1 MEKHAF
7 HVWRYGAPLLVLAA
21 GAAALW
27 PFRHQLTAEAIAA
40 FSPRQTVLAASFL
53 VGLYALK
60 SLSVCFPMSALTA
73 AGGLLFPFPLA
84 LAVNLCGTGVAQTIP
99 FFLGRREQE
108 GLEALAERIPRV
120 AGVCRAQAENP
131 WLSVFL
137 LRLAGASPGDV
148 VSLYLGASGTPYGTY
163 LSAGLLGGLPRI
175 ACATVLGGALLLPP
189 EKEVTVR
196 RVWTKYIPRILAALL
211 FWAAAYEGVELLRG
225 WRAAGVLERTALRQA
240 ALNLVLFHH
249 KNHLYYLHI
258 ILLVY
263 AVLPLTRRLV
273 AAADRRLLNYALGI
287 WFVLGCLAPT
297 LKFFPPLSLVG
308 GIPAQYPINLTWCA
322 VGYGVLGDVLTQ
334 EAPRHRPRTFV
345 WLYLAGTALTFGLT
359 LAASVKTGALYQV
372 FLQGSAP
379 GVCLQ
384 AAGLYGFCAARW
396 QNRDRWPMA
405 ETVSKASF
413 CIYLTHLFFL
423 DFLAGRGLSAGTLPP
438 VWGVPVLAAAAFGGG
453 FLVWLVLRRV
463 PVVKTYLI

>member
-1 MEKHAF
+1 MQTLTQRRSVPVDAAKTAAIFGTLLIHA
-7 HVWRYGAPLLVLAA
+7 
-21 GAAALW
+21 
-27 PFRHQLTAEAIAA
+27 
-40 FSPRQTVLAASFL
+40 S
-53 VGLYALK
+53 
-60 SLSVCFPMSALTA
+60 A
-73 AGGLLFPFPLA
+73 AGGFAGAPGSFGWTSALFWNCLLRS
-84 LAVNLCGTGVAQTIP
+84 AVPV
-99 FFLGRREQE
+99 FFL
-108 GLEALAERIPRV
+108 
-120 AGVCRAQAENP
+120 C
-131 WLSVFL
+131 S
-137 LRLAGASPGDV
+137 
-148 VSLYLGASGTPYGTY
+148 
-163 LSAGLLGGLPRI
+163 
-175 ACATVLGGALLLPP
+175 GALLLPP

-225 WRAAGVLERTALRQA
+225 WCAAGVLERTALRQA

-405 ETVSKASF
+405 ETVSKAHRDVILREDVADLVKVRVEEVF
-413 CIYLTHLFFL
+413 RVMR
-423 DFLAGRGLSAGTLPP
+423 DAPAGHDR
-438 VWGVPVLAAAAFGGG
+438 AAAGNDAGEAVHRQRNMAEAETRVDREVVNA
-453 FLVWLVLRRV
+453 LLRLLDQRIAV
-463 PVVKTYLI
+463 NLPGEL

>member
-1 MEKHAF
+1 M
-7 HVWRYGAPLLVLAA
+7 
-21 GAAALW
+21 
-27 PFRHQLTAEAIAA
+27 
-40 FSPRQTVLAASFL
+40 
-53 VGLYALK
+53 
-60 SLSVCFPMSALTA
+60 
-73 AGGLLFPFPLA
+73 
-84 LAVNLCGTGVAQTIP
+84 
-99 FFLGRREQE
+99 
-108 GLEALAERIPRV
+108 
-120 AGVCRAQAENP
+120 
-131 WLSVFL
+131 
-137 LRLAGASPGDV
+137 
-148 VSLYLGASGTPYGTY
+148 
-163 LSAGLLGGLPRI
+163 
-175 ACATVLGGALLLPP
+175 
-189 EKEVTVR
+189 
-196 RVWTKYIPRILAALL
+196 WTKYIPRILAALL

-423 DFLAGRGLSAGTLPP
+423 DFLAGRGLSARDAARPSGACGAGGRGLRGRLSGVAGPP
-438 VWGVPVLAAAAFGGG
+438 AGAGGEN
-453 FLVWLVLRRV
+453 LSDLRRKLCCM
-463 PVVKTYLI
+463 PFAPRCPWPCWAWTSG

>member
-1 MEKHAF
+1 MQTLTQRRSVPVDAAKTAAIFGTLLIHA
-7 HVWRYGAPLLVLAA
+7 
-21 GAAALW
+21 
-27 PFRHQLTAEAIAA
+27 
-40 FSPRQTVLAASFL
+40 S
-53 VGLYALK
+53 
-60 SLSVCFPMSALTA
+60 A
-73 AGGLLFPFPLA
+73 AGGFAGAPGSFGWTSALFWNCLLRS
-84 LAVNLCGTGVAQTIP
+84 AVPV
-99 FFLGRREQE
+99 FFL
-108 GLEALAERIPRV
+108 
-120 AGVCRAQAENP
+120 C
-131 WLSVFL
+131 S
-137 LRLAGASPGDV
+137 
-148 VSLYLGASGTPYGTY
+148 
-163 LSAGLLGGLPRI
+163 
-175 ACATVLGGALLLPP
+175 GALLLPP

-345 WLYLAGTALTFGLT
+345 WLYLDRK
-359 LAASVKTGALYQV
+359 SVV
-372 FLQGSAP
+372 
-379 GVCLQ
+379 
-384 AAGLYGFCAARW
+384 
-396 QNRDRWPMA
+396 
-405 ETVSKASF
+405 
-413 CIYLTHLFFL
+413 
-423 DFLAGRGLSAGTLPP
+423 
-438 VWGVPVLAAAAFGGG
+438 
-453 FLVWLVLRRV
+453 
-463 PVVKTYLI
+463 

>member
-1 MEKHAF
+1 MQTLTQRRSVPVDAAKTAAIFGTLLIHA
-7 HVWRYGAPLLVLAA
+7 
-21 GAAALW
+21 
-27 PFRHQLTAEAIAA
+27 
-40 FSPRQTVLAASFL
+40 S
-53 VGLYALK
+53 
-60 SLSVCFPMSALTA
+60 A
-73 AGGLLFPFPLA
+73 AGGFAGAPGSFGWTSALFWNCLLRS
-84 LAVNLCGTGVAQTIP
+84 AVPV
-99 FFLGRREQE
+99 FFL
-108 GLEALAERIPRV
+108 
-120 AGVCRAQAENP
+120 C
-131 WLSVFL
+131 S
-137 LRLAGASPGDV
+137 
-148 VSLYLGASGTPYGTY
+148 
-163 LSAGLLGGLPRI
+163 
-175 ACATVLGGALLLPP
+175 GALLLPP

-225 WRAAGVLERTALRQA
+225 WRTAGVLERTALRQA

-372 FLQGSAP
+372 FLQVAPPASVCRRRGCTASAP
-379 GVCLQ
+379 PGGRTGT
-384 AAGLYGFCAARW
+384 AGPWR
-396 QNRDRWPMA
+396 RPSPRRP
-405 ETVSKASF
+405 SAS
-413 CIYLTHLFFL
+413 T
-423 DFLAGRGLSAGTLPP
+423 
-438 VWGVPVLAAAAFGGG
+438 
-453 FLVWLVLRRV
+453 
-463 PVVKTYLI
+463 

>member
-1 MEKHAF
+1 MQTLTQRRSVPVDAAKTAAIFGTLLIHA
-7 HVWRYGAPLLVLAA
+7 
-21 GAAALW
+21 
-27 PFRHQLTAEAIAA
+27 
-40 FSPRQTVLAASFL
+40 S
-53 VGLYALK
+53 
-60 SLSVCFPMSALTA
+60 A
-73 AGGLLFPFPLA
+73 AGGFAGAPGSFGWTSALFWNCLLRS
-84 LAVNLCGTGVAQTIP
+84 AVPV
-99 FFLGRREQE
+99 FFL
-108 GLEALAERIPRV
+108 
-120 AGVCRAQAENP
+120 C
-131 WLSVFL
+131 S
-137 LRLAGASPGDV
+137 
-148 VSLYLGASGTPYGTY
+148 
-163 LSAGLLGGLPRI
+163 
-175 ACATVLGGALLLPP
+175 GALLLPP

-334 EAPRHRPRTFV
+334 EAPPPQAPGPLFGCIWRHGADLRPDAGGLRQNRGAVSGVPPGERPRRLFAGGGAV
-345 WLYLAGTALTFGLT
+345 RLLRRPVAEPGPLAHGGDR
-359 LAASVKTGALYQV
+359 
-372 FLQGSAP
+372 LQGVLLHLLDAP
-379 GVCLQ
+379 VLP
-384 AAGLYGFCAARW
+384 GLPGGQGA
-396 QNRDRWPMA
+396 
-405 ETVSKASF
+405 
-413 CIYLTHLFFL
+413 
-423 DFLAGRGLSAGTLPP
+423 LSAGTLLP

-453 FLVWLVLRRV
+453 FLVWRVLRRV